1 MKGTNSSGRWWL
13 WRLFYL
19 LAGTLL
25 VICLLDVVLV
35 RAATGGLEPAWSHPS
50 VMALRRVS
58 QVTSAQS
65 EPNLLNNLDCSLVT
79 YRLVGASQMQTGC
92 FTQSAFGLM
101 DSDGY
106 TVIFSGTDEALPLI
120 PNANDEVLAPWPKS
134 SELIAL
140 DTVSTGGARI
150 GLYRNPSNAMQDQRN
165 ALLQLTA
172 KQLVAGPDLPLLDRL
187 GNPLV
192 INSQTLAFSDS
203 GSWMVAEVLGAGF
216 VRINL
221 ATLDMTSFAGP
232 FGYAGTSALSKSR
245 VAVSDDGRYAAVSNG
260 SSSTFK
266 VYDLNTCSGTAVN
279 LQPLNCQSYDYR
291 PFISQQVASLRSI
304 RHVRFVND
312 GLLSVEAS
320 TFDGKG
326 DGIYELAPTANI
338 TSLIDYLGMGDS
350 YTSGEGAF
358 DYLAGTDDSN
368 NVCHLSIRSY
378 PVLLTNDLFS
388 SRGGHSV
395 ACSGAVI
402 NDVGSTSYT
411 YKGQVLGVLD
421 FRHLQ
426 EDDPALLNS
435 VMTNFLPGY
444 VAQQR
449 FVGQYQPGVMTVSV
463 GGDDIGFGDILS
475 ECVVPHVSRHVS
487 DSTCFDTYED
497 RQEVIK
503 LVDRTVPR
511 WTALYKQLAAASPG
525 GRVYAIGY
533 PSVADD
539 TGSCA
544 INVQLGKSELEFSEE
559 LIDYLNGAIKQ
570 AAAKAG
576 VAYVDISK
584 ALYGH
589 RLCETASYN
598 VAVNGLTAGTDFGPF
613 GRESYHPNAL
623 GQSLIEQAILAQT
636 HNLTDY
642 PSGVDLAPDSQKLLK
657 APKSGRTVA
666 SRVAAKSLVPKKAK
680 AGQTIRLASSG
691 ASSGLRPHAV
701 YSVRLDGSAGTVIG
715 SATSNDSSDL
725 DAVVSLP
732 GSVSPGIHTVDV
744 AGENQAGEPT
754 DITQPIYIPVSET
767 DADGDGVPD
776 GSDSCPGAIN
786 SGQDA
791 DHDGIDDTCDSFIGL
806 PVGPGNSGGGVS
818 LAVTG
823 LTVATTLPSDGSSQ
837 SQASQLQPAGQL
849 TKTSSAV
856 KAGEAAHAP
865 QLINPSPRKRLSRTV
880 SSYPSER
887 LNWLRI
893 VIMPLT
899 AWLFFALVALGL
911 FAFLWRSK
919 QATPYENRK
928 IARNV

>member
-1 MKGTNSSGRWWL
+1 M
-13 WRLFYL
+13 
-19 LAGTLL
+19 
-25 VICLLDVVLV
+25 VICLLSVVV
-35 RAATGGLEPAWSHPS
+35 THAASGESEPAWSHPS

-58 QVTSAQS
+58 QVASAQS

-106 TVIFSGTDEALPLI
+106 TVVFNGTDEALPLI
-120 PNANDEVLAPWPKS
+120 PNSNDEVLAPWPKS

-150 GLYRNPSNAMQDQRN
+150 GLYRNPAGAMQDQRN

-172 KQLVAGPDLPLLDRL
+172 KKLVVPPDLPLLDRL

-221 ATLDMTSFAGP
+221 ATLDMTSFASP

-245 VAVSDDGRYAAVSNG
+245 VAISDSGRYAAVSNE
-260 SSSTFK
+260 SSTTFK
-266 VYDLNTCSGTAVN
+266 VYDLDTCTGAVVN

-291 PFISQQVASLRSI
+291 PFIGGQIASLRSV

-312 GLLSVEAS
+312 GLLSLEAA

-326 DGIYELAPTANI
+326 DGIYELAPTASI

-358 DYLAGTDDSN
+358 DYLAGTDTTDN
-368 NVCHLSIRSY
+368 ICHLSIRSY
-378 PVLLTNDLFS
+378 PILLTNDLFS

-402 NDVGSTSYT
+402 NDVGSTSET
-411 YKGQVLGVLD
+411 YKGQVLGGLD

-426 EDDPALLNS
+426 QNDPALLNS

-449 FVGQYQPGVMTVSV
+449 FVGQYQPGVVTVSV

-475 ECVVPHVSRHVS
+475 ECVVPHISRHVS

-511 WTALYKQLAAASPG
+511 WTTLYKQLAKASPG

-544 INVQLGKSELEFSEE
+544 INVQLSKSELEFSEE

-570 AAAKAG
+570 AAGKAG
-576 VAYVDISK
+576 VAYIDISK

-642 PSGVDLAPDSQKLLK
+642 PGGVDSAPDSQKLLK
-657 APKSGRTVA
+657 TPKSGRTIT
-666 SRVAAKSLVPKKAK
+666 SRVPAQNLVPRKAK
-680 AGQTIRLASSG
+680 AGQNIRLTTSG
-691 ASSGLRPHAV
+691 TGTGLKPHTV
-701 YSVRLDGSAGTVIG
+701 YSVKLDGSAGAVIG
-715 SATSNDSSDL
+715 SAVSNDSGDL

-732 GSVSPGIHTVDV
+732 DNVSPGIHTVDV

-754 DITQPIYIPVSET
+754 DITQPIYVPVSET
-767 DADGDGVPD
+767 DADGDGILD
-776 GSDSCPGAIN
+776 DSDSCPGAIN
-786 SGQDA
+786 SGQDT
-791 DHDGIDDTCDSFIGL
+791 DHDGVDDICDGFIGA
-806 PVGPGNSGGGVS
+806 GAGSGSPGDAGVS
-818 LAVTG
+818 LTTTG
-823 LTVATTLPSDGSSQ
+823 LSVATTLSPGEPSW
-837 SQASQLQPAGQL
+837 SQAGQLQPASQL
-849 TKTSSAV
+849 AKTSSAIKV
-856 KAGEAAHAP
+856 SGATHAP
-865 QLINPSPRKRLSRTV
+865 QYINQAPHKSLLRTV
-880 SSYPSER
+880 PSYPKDR
-887 LNWLRI
+887 INWLGTI
-893 VIMPLT
+893 VKPLT
-899 AWLFFALVALGL
+899 AWLFLALVALGL
-911 FAFLWRSK
+911 FAFLRRSK

-928 IARNV
+928 IAQNV